1 LCSSTTELLRLMISF
16 NRVSKSYGK
25 DNKALRDIS
34 FAIEDGEMLFLTGHS
49 GAGKTTI
56 LKLLMLMQDISYGQ
70 IHVNGQDLNQLSPK
84 EIPKYRRHIGMIFQD
99 HRLLENKTV
108 LENIAL
114 SLQIRGYSKEVSY
127 KNARAALIQLGIG
140 EKANFFPQELSSGQQ
155 QRVGIAR
162 AFVAKPDI
170 ILADEPT
177 GNLDPDLSLEL
188 MQIFEG
194 LNQQGITI
202 LIASHDLFLIKRMQK
217 RVLVLKN
224 GELEDD
230 FRPQQSA
237 YTP

>member
-1 LCSSTTELLRLMISF
+1 MIEF

-25 DNKALRDIS
+25 ESKALRDVS
-34 FAIEDGEMLFLTGHS
+34 FMVEAGEMLFLTGHS

-70 IHVNGQDLNQLSPK
+70 VKVKGQDIAQLSARK
-84 EIPKYRRHIGMIFQD
+84 IPIYRRNIGMIFQD

-108 LENIAL
+108 LNNIAL
-114 SLQIRGYSKEVSY
+114 SLQLRGYSDAVSY
-127 KNARAALIQLGIG
+127 KNAKAALSQVGIA
-140 EKANFFPQELSSGQQ
+140 EKANFYPQELSSGQQ

-188 MQIFEG
+188 MGVFEK
-194 LNQQGITI
+194 LNEQGITI
-202 LIASHDLFLIKRMQK
+202 IIASHDLFLIKRLRK
-217 RVLVLKN
+217 RVLVLDK
-224 GELEDD
+224 GELIDD
-230 FRPQQSA
+230 FSPQKNM

>member
-1 LCSSTTELLRLMISF
+1 MINF

-25 DNKALRDIS
+25 DSKALRDVS
-34 FAIEDGEMLFLTGHS
+34 FDVEAGEMLFLTGHS

-56 LKLLMLMQDISYGQ
+56 LRLLMLMQGASYGQ
-70 IHVNGQDLNQLSPK
+70 IRVKGDNISQLSK
-84 EIPKYRRHIGMIFQD
+84 RKIPLYRRNIGMIFQD

-114 SLQIRGYSKEVSY
+114 SLQLRGYSDSISFK
-127 KNARAALIQLGIG
+127 KARAALTQVGIG
-140 EKANFFPQELSSGQQ
+140 EKAKFFPQELSSGQQ

-162 AFVAKPDI
+162 AFVAQPEI
-170 ILADEPT
+170 ILADEPK

-194 LNQQGITI
+194 LNKQGMTI
-202 LIASHDLFLIKRMQK
+202 IIASHDLFLIKRLQK
-217 RVLVLKN
+217 RVLVLEK
-224 GELEDD
+224 GELIDD
-230 FRPQQSA
+230 FSPQKSL